1 MIPITKPLLG
11 DDEIKQVGRV
21 IKSGWVTQGKEVEA
35 FESEFKEYVNTK
47 YAIALSSCTAALHL
61 ALKVVG
67 VVDDDEVITVSHSY
81 IATANSIRYCGAIPV
96 FIDIEPNSFNINP
109 ELIKP
114 AISKKTKAILCVHQI
129 GMPCDLSSIIAI
141 GKEYNIP
148 VIEDA
153 ACAVGSE
160 IKLTNKWEKI
170 GKPHGDLACFSF
182 HPRKLITTGD
192 GGMITTN
199 NKNYDKKI
207 RLWRQH
213 AISIDSLDRHNSKEL
228 LFEDHLELGYNY
240 RMTDIQAAVGRV
252 QLKKL
257 SQILMK
263 RREKAFNYNR
273 LLNESNFSLPYEPIW
288 AKSNWQSYCIGLPE
302 NVQQS
307 KIIKFLKNEGISTKR
322 GVMNSHEQK
331 AYKVEPW
338 STGHNTKDCSKLI
351 NSEIAFNQSLLIPL
365 FTQLSNNEQKLIT
378 ELLISKSNII

>member
-67 VVDDDEVITVSHSY
+67 VDDDDEVITVSHSY

-160 IKLTNKWEKI
+160 IKLKNKWEKI

-378 ELLISKSNII
+378 ELLISNSEII

>member
-67 VVDDDEVITVSHSY
+67 VDDDDEVITVSHSY

-160 IKLTNKWEKI
+160 IKLKNKWEKI

>member
-67 VVDDDEVITVSHSY
+67 VDDDDEVITVSHSY

-160 IKLTNKWEKI
+160 IKLKNKWEKI

-213 AISIDSLDRHNSKEL
+213 SISIDSLDRHNSKEL

-378 ELLISKSNII
+378 ELLISNSEII